1 MHSLHFIFRALGQV
15 FFPHHCMGCGMD
27 LENRKTLLCFSCI
40 NNLPKTNFTNIV
52 NNPTEKIFNGRIDLD
67 AATSVFYFTKGSL
80 IQHMIHELKYKNNAM
95 AGKYLGK
102 MLGKEIKNSPRFK
115 NIDAIIPMPMHKKKE
130 RRRGYNQAELI
141 ANGVAEE
148 LNVDVAKNALQKI
161 KQTDTQTKK
170 QRWERWKNTEEV
182 FLLQDLHLLENKHV
196 LLIDD
201 VVTTGASIEACGIEM
216 LKTKG
221 IRLSVATIA
230 IA

>member
-1 MHSLHFIFRALGQV
+1 
-15 FFPHHCMGCGMD
+15 
-27 LENRKTLLCFSCI
+27 
-40 NNLPKTNFTNIV
+40 
-52 NNPTEKIFNGRIDLD
+52 
-67 AATSVFYFTKGSL
+67 
-80 IQHMIHELKYKNNAM
+80 MIHELKYKNNAM

-102 MLGKEIKNSPRFK
+102 MLGKEIKNSPRFT
-115 NIDAIIPMPMHKKKE
+115 NIDAIIPMPMHKIKE
-130 RRRGYNQAELI
+130 RKRGYNQAELI

>member
-1 MHSLHFIFRALGQV
+1 
-15 FFPHHCMGCGMD
+15 
-27 LENRKTLLCFSCI
+27 
-40 NNLPKTNFTNIV
+40 
-52 NNPTEKIFNGRIDLD
+52 
-67 AATSVFYFTKGSL
+67 
-80 IQHMIHELKYKNNAM
+80 MIHELKYKNNAM